1 MQKKLER
8 TVGSSKIYITV
19 SVSVEVP
26 SEHILR

>member
-1 MQKKLER
+1 MQKRTER
-8 TVGSSKIYITV
+8 MAGSSKIYITV